1 MMPGPEVEPESVP
14 VTEEMVVDGVVHQ
27 MVDIDPAATDGWLAA
42 GEVDLD
48 LLSGTKWAFYPGYE
62 FPGAKGSQRL
72 ETVDGRNALI
82 VSYDFSGGG
91 VYVVAGAS
99 VDIAEGSKAI
109 AFAVKADREL
119 KLMVR
124 LEDSEKQTLQY
135 QLSYE
140 TANEWQT
147 LQVDLT
153 APPKGSFGGPK
164 DGVIHY
170 PITKLWVGAGKGKST
185 GEPGE
190 VAVSGFKLVQ

>member
-1 MMPGPEVEPESVP
+1 MNRNIKSRLSAIILLFVMIS
-14 VTEEMVVDGVVHQ
+14 
-27 MVDIDPAATDGWLAA
+27 AAEGLLAA
-42 GEVDLD
+42 VEVDLD

-62 FPGAKGSQRL
+62 FPGAKGNRRL

-91 VYVVAGAS
+91 VYVVAGAP

-109 AFAVKADREL
+109 SFAVKADREL

-124 LEDSEKQTLQY
+124 LEDSEKQTHQY
-135 QLSYE
+135 QLPYE
-140 TANEWQT
+140 TPNEWQV

-170 PITKLWVGAGKGKST
+170 PITKLWVGAGKGKTT

-190 VAVSGFKLVQ
+190 IAISGFKLVQ

>member
-1 MMPGPEVEPESVP
+1 MKRNLHKFLLPILCFTGLMLRA
-14 VTEEMVVDGVVHQ
+14 D
-27 MVDIDPAATDGWLAA
+27 LAA
-42 GEVDLD
+42 AEKPLEA
-48 LLSGTKWAFYPGYE
+48 LSGGRWSFYPGYE
-62 FPGAKGSQRL
+62 FPGAKGSSRL
-72 ETVDGRNALI
+72 ETVDGRNAVI

-91 VYVVAGAS
+91 VYVIAGTP

-124 LEDSEKQTLQY
+124 LEDSEKQTHQY
-135 QLSYE
+135 QSFYE
-140 TANEWQT
+140 TPNEWQV
-147 LQVDLT
+147 LQIDLT

-170 PITKLWVGAGKGKST
+170 PITKLWVGAGKGKTT

-190 VAVSGFKLVQ
+190 IAISDFKLIQ